1 LRSDGFSYA
10 LRRFISR
17 KTPSRC
23 SFFLRDPERLID
35 SSVVER
41 SRVSVED
48 AFWKGLRENYALDLW
63 AVRWRQRETTGDMI
77 IVRYAER
84 LPVAVLS
91 AGDRSA
97 PRLPL
102 AAG

>member
-1 LRSDGFSYA
+1 
-10 LRRFISR
+10 
-17 KTPSRC
+17 
-23 SFFLRDPERLID
+23 LID

-48 AFWKGLRENYALDLW
+48 AFWKDYALDLW